1 MIQEYTQENNRGKS
15 GCPTRIDFISNVIS
29 RRKSENQT
37 FVVFC
42 SYTCEVSYNQWSP
55 YIPEKQNCQEL
66 KRLVEKLEGA
76 MLSVTGIDYF
86 YHMHDFTD
94 IRCKHNLVLSI
105 IREQFHRESN
115 AGDVFNAMFSDC
127 RIV

>member
-42 SYTCEVSYNQWSP
+42 SYTCEVSYNQ
-55 YIPEKQNCQEL
+55 
-66 KRLVEKLEGA
+66 
-76 MLSVTGIDYF
+76 
-86 YHMHDFTD
+86 
-94 IRCKHNLVLSI
+94 
-105 IREQFHRESN
+105 
-115 AGDVFNAMFSDC
+115 
-127 RIV
+127 

>member
-42 SYTCEVSYNQWSP
+42 SYTCEVSYNQWAP
-55 YIPEKQNCQEL
+55 YIPEKTKL
-66 KRLVEKLEGA
+66 SGVETI
-76 MLSVTGIDYF
+76 S
-86 YHMHDFTD
+86 
-94 IRCKHNLVLSI
+94 
-105 IREQFHRESN
+105 RETRGSYAECHWY
-115 AGDVFNAMFSDC
+115 
-127 RIV
+127 